1 MSAVELVAYVDA
13 LERRLTA
20 QRGREH
26 VLSPRDF
33 ARVRDW
39 QRAGVPV
46 ARLLAAIDD
55 AAREGE
61 VLTSLAALVPRLAQ
75 RTLR

>member
-1 MSAVELVAYVDA
+1 MSAAELVAYVDA
-13 LERRLTA
+13 VERRLTA

-61 VLTSLAALVPRLAQ
+61 VLTSLAALVSRLAQ
-75 RTLR
+75 RTPS